1 MSLRS
6 GRQRANIQKAAANPL
21 LGSVPP
27 EIPAPPAET
36 EEERSKWES
45 LLGPDAPLYE
55 PPVVGLVEERVS
67 LAMHVTNVADVTRT
81 DQRSTYS

>member
-1 MSLRS
+1 MS
-6 GRQRANIQKAAANPL
+6 QKAAINPL
-21 LGSVPP
+21 LGSVAP
-27 EIPAPPAET
+27 ETPAPPAET
-36 EEERSKWES
+36 EEERTKWES

-67 LAMHVTNVADVTRT
+67 LSTSIMDVIERDRT

>member
-1 MSLRS
+1 MSLLSR
-6 GRQRANIQKAAANPL
+6 RQRANIQKAAVNPL

-55 PPVVGLVEERVS
+55 PPVVGLVEERVNFS
-67 LAMHVTNVADVTRT
+67 KYLMNVTEGNRT